1 MNLLPVAPAHQLA
14 VQPDEHRWLIE
25 GLWGEQSVGL
35 IGGEPKSF
43 KSFLALDIA
52 VAVASGKPCLRRF
65 AVPRPG
71 RVLLF
76 AAEDAPHVVR
86 RRLEGITHVSGVALA
101 QTDIQVITAPY
112 LWLDDGDHVARLYR
126 TVENLRPRLLVLD
139 PFVRLHNRDE
149 NASSAIAP
157 LLALL
162 RELQRDYHVSVIVVH
177 HAKKASARLR
187 AGQALRGTS
196 EFHAWGD
203 SMLYLRRHADTL
215 TIFAE
220 HRAAVGIG
228 PLHLRLRTDGDA
240 LALEIIDS
248 QPMTASQEPASPSD
262 RLHAI
267 LAAAAAPLGFSEL
280 QKQCR
285 LRKAT
290 LCQTLAELT
299 RLGQVIKTPQGYA
312 LPNM

>member
-14 VQPDEHRWLIE
+14 AQPEEHRWLIE

-52 VAVASGKPCLRRF
+52 VAVASGRPCLRRF

-76 AAEDAPHVVR
+76 AAEDAPHIVR
-86 RRLEGITHVSGVALA
+86 RRLEGITHVSGVALE

-126 TVENLRPRLLVLD
+126 TVEALRPRLLVLD

-162 RELQRDYHVSVIVVH
+162 RELQRDYHVAVVLVH
-177 HAKKASARLR
+177 HSKKASARLR

-203 SMLYLRRHADTL
+203 SMLYLRRNGDTL
-215 TIFAE
+215 TMFAE
-220 HRAAVGIG
+220 HRAAVGVG
-228 PLHLRLRTDGDA
+228 PLNLQLRAEGNA
-240 LALEIIDS
+240 LALELIETRPLAESQDS
-248 QPMTASQEPASPSD
+248 VSPSD
-262 RLHAI
+262 RIHAI
-267 LAAAAAPLGFSEL
+267 LAAAAAPLGLSEL
-280 QKQCR
+280 QLRCR

-299 RLGQVIKTPQGYA
+299 RLGDIIKTPQGYA
-312 LPNM
+312 LPNA